1 MPRANITGHT
11 PQLRYGGWMTNET
24 PTNETVPA
32 EQAEAYAEQFTASA
46 EQVLDQMKQDTQA
59 LLDSLPAD
67 AATSLINDPER
78 ELLDV
83 EVAIAT
89 GLERMLDEERGNK
102 YLNEDYVA
110 FFRAAVAVDPEAL
123 AIKDKIQAILESLE
137 EDAAVALVRDPF
149 RALTAQE
156 FAIID
161 ALDEEDLTQQTNH
174 AAVLNPELSRFLAD
188 NVRVADDDEE

>member
-1 MPRANITGHT
+1 
-11 PQLRYGGWMTNET
+11 MTNET